1 MSPPN
6 QPIPTASQ
14 SAPGFSRR
22 FLLAAGLG
30 ALAAPAV
37 QAQGAYPSKPIT
49 LIVPYGAGG
58 NVDVMARWIA
68 PELATRLGQPVVI
81 ENVSGAG
88 GVIGTEK
95 AVRAR
100 PDGYTLLLS
109 VESTVVIAKMVTP
122 STVRYDGL
130 ADLVPVT
137 LLGAQPLAL
146 VGKPALQPKTSEALY
161 ADLKAAPGKYSY
173 VSSGVGTSLH
183 LGGELLKQRGGV
195 DMVHVPYRTGVQIVS
210 DLSGN
215 QLDLA
220 VLPLSMVIQ
229 QARAGK
235 LRVYG
240 VMAESASAAM
250 PEAPPLA
257 SVPAWRG
264 ADVSVWQGI
273 FAPKGTPPQIVAQLH
288 AALAQVLANPGV
300 RRNFEEGGVTPLGAG
315 PKEFAAFLQ
324 GEDAKFGA
332 IVAKGNIRAE

>member
-1 MSPPN
+1 MSLDI
-6 QPIPTASQ
+6 Q
-14 SAPGFSRR
+14 RR
-22 FLLAAGLG
+22 SLLAAAAAAAAAGLG
-30 ALAAPAV
+30 PLAR
-37 QAQGAYPSKPIT
+37 AQGAAYPAKPIRV
-49 LIVPYGAGG
+49 LVPFGPGG
-58 NVDVMARWIA
+58 VADLTARTVGQKLG
-68 PELATRLGQPVVI
+68 ELLGQSVI
-81 ENVSGAG
+81 IDNRPGAG
-88 GVIGTEK
+88 GVVAGDTVAK
-95 AVRAR
+95 AE

-173 VSSGVGTSLH
+173 ASSGVGTSLH

-332 IVAKGNIRAE
+332 IVAKGNIKAE

>member
-1 MSPPN
+1 MHLD
-6 QPIPTASQ
+6 TA
-14 SAPGFSRR
+14 RR
-22 FLLAAGLG
+22 RALLAALAFAACATT
-30 ALAAPAV
+30 ALAEPAWP
-37 QAQGAYPSKPIT
+37 ARPIT

-173 VSSGVGTSLH
+173 ASSGVGTSLH

-240 VMAESASAAM
+240 VMSETASAAM

-332 IVAKGNIRAE
+332 IVAKGNIKAE

>member
-1 MSPPN
+1 MHLD
-6 QPIPTASQ
+6 TA
-14 SAPGFSRR
+14 RR
-22 FLLAAGLG
+22 RALLAA
-30 ALAAPAV
+30 LAFAACATTVLAEPAWP
-37 QAQGAYPSKPIT
+37 ARPIT

-146 VGKPALQPKTSEALY
+146 VGKPSLQPKTSEALY

-173 VSSGVGTSLH
+173 ASSGVGTSLH

-273 FAPKGTPPQIVAQLH
+273 FAPKGTPPQIVSQLH

-332 IVAKGNIRAE
+332 IVAKGNIKAE

>member
-1 MSPPN
+1 MHLD
-6 QPIPTASQ
+6 TA
-14 SAPGFSRR
+14 RR
-22 FLLAAGLG
+22 RALLAA
-30 ALAAPAV
+30 LAFAACTTAAIAEPAWP
-37 QAQGAYPSKPIT
+37 ARPIT

-173 VSSGVGTSLH
+173 ASSGVGTSLH

-273 FAPKGTPPQIVAQLH
+273 FAPKGTPPQIVVQLH

-332 IVAKGNIRAE
+332 IVAKGNIKAE

>member
-1 MSPPN
+1 MH
-6 QPIPTASQ
+6 IDTA
-14 SAPGFSRR
+14 RR
-22 FLLAAGLG
+22 RALLAALAFAACATT
-30 ALAAPAV
+30 ALAEPAWP
-37 QAQGAYPSKPIT
+37 ARPIT

>member
-1 MSPPN
+1 
-6 QPIPTASQ
+6 
-14 SAPGFSRR
+14 
-22 FLLAAGLG
+22 
-30 ALAAPAV
+30 
-37 QAQGAYPSKPIT
+37 
-49 LIVPYGAGG
+49 
-58 NVDVMARWIA
+58 
-68 PELATRLGQPVVI
+68 
-81 ENVSGAG
+81 
-88 GVIGTEK
+88 
-95 AVRAR
+95 
-100 PDGYTLLLS
+100 
-109 VESTVVIAKMVTP
+109 
-122 STVRYDGL
+122 
-130 ADLVPVT
+130 
-137 LLGAQPLAL
+137 
-146 VGKPALQPKTSEALY
+146 
-161 ADLKAAPGKYSY
+161 
-173 VSSGVGTSLH
+173 
-183 LGGELLKQRGGV
+183 
-195 DMVHVPYRTGVQIVS
+195 VPYRTGVQIVS

-240 VMAESASAAM
+240 VMSETASAAM

-332 IVAKGNIRAE
+332 IVAKGNIKAE

>member
-1 MSPPN
+1 MH
-6 QPIPTASQ
+6 IDTA
-14 SAPGFSRR
+14 RR
-22 FLLAAGLG
+22 RALLAALAFAACATT
-30 ALAAPAV
+30 ALAEPAWP
-37 QAQGAYPSKPIT
+37 ARPIT

-173 VSSGVGTSLH
+173 ASSGVGTSLH

-257 SVPAWRG
+257 SVPAWRS

-332 IVAKGNIRAE
+332 IVAKGNIKAE

>member
-1 MSPPN
+1 MH
-6 QPIPTASQ
+6 IDTA
-14 SAPGFSRR
+14 RR
-22 FLLAAGLG
+22 RALLAALAFAACATT
-30 ALAAPAV
+30 ALAEPAWP
-37 QAQGAYPSKPIT
+37 ARPIA

-173 VSSGVGTSLH
+173 ASSGVGTSLH

-240 VMAESASAAM
+240 VMSETASAAM
-250 PEAPPLA
+250 PEALPLA

-332 IVAKGNIRAE
+332 IVAKGNIKAE

>member
-1 MSPPN
+1 MHLD
-6 QPIPTASQ
+6 TA
-14 SAPGFSRR
+14 RR
-22 FLLAAGLG
+22 RALFA
-30 ALAAPAV
+30 ALAFAACATTALAEPAWP
-37 QAQGAYPSKPIT
+37 ARPIT

-173 VSSGVGTSLH
+173 ASSGVGTSLH

-240 VMAESASAAM
+240 VMAETASAAM
-250 PEAPPLA
+250 PEALPLA

-273 FAPKGTPPQIVAQLH
+273 FAPKGTPPQIVSQLH

-300 RRNFEEGGVTPLGAG
+300 RRNFEEGGVTPLGPG
-315 PKEFAAFLQ
+315 PKEFAAFLK

>member
-1 MSPPN
+1 MHLD
-6 QPIPTASQ
+6 TA
-14 SAPGFSRR
+14 RR
-22 FLLAAGLG
+22 RALLAALAFAACATT
-30 ALAAPAV
+30 ALAEPAWP
-37 QAQGAYPSKPIT
+37 ARPIT

-173 VSSGVGTSLH
+173 ASSGVGTSLH

-332 IVAKGNIRAE
+332 IVAKGNIKAE

>member
-1 MSPPN
+1 MH
-6 QPIPTASQ
+6 IDTA
-14 SAPGFSRR
+14 RR
-22 FLLAAGLG
+22 RALLAALAFAACATT
-30 ALAAPAV
+30 ALAEPAWP
-37 QAQGAYPSKPIT
+37 ARPIT

-173 VSSGVGTSLH
+173 ASSGVGTSLH

-273 FAPKGTPPQIVAQLH
+273 FAPKGTPPQIVSQLH

-332 IVAKGNIRAE
+332 IVAKGNIKAE

>member
-1 MSPPN
+1 MRPA
-6 QPIPTASQ
+6 TAERT
-14 SAPGFSRR
+14 RR
-22 FLLAAGLG
+22 RRLLAAL
-30 ALAAPAV
+30 ALAAFVTSAPPAT
-37 QAQGAYPSKPIT
+37 AEGAWPAHAIT
-49 LIVPYGAGG
+49 LIVPYSAGG
-58 NVDVMARWIA
+58 NVDVMARWIG
-68 PELATRLGQPVVI
+68 PELSTRLGQPVII

-137 LLGAQPLAL
+137 LLGSQPLAL
-146 VGKPALQPKTSEALY
+146 VGKPAMQPKTTEALY
-161 ADLKAAPGKYSY
+161 AELKSAPGKYSY
-173 VSSGVGTSLH
+173 ASSGVGTSLH
-183 LGGELLKQRGGV
+183 LGGELLKQQGGV
-195 DMVHVPYRTGVQIVS
+195 DVVHVPYRTGVQIIS

-220 VLPLSMVIQ
+220 VLPLSMVMQ

-240 VMAESASAAM
+240 VMSDKPSAAM
-250 PEAPPLA
+250 PEALPLA

-264 ADVSVWQGI
+264 ANVSVWQGI
-273 FAPKGTPPQIVAQLH
+273 FAPRGTPPQIVEQLN
-288 AALAQVLANPGV
+288 AALVQVLANPGV
-300 RRNFEEGGVTPLGAG
+300 RKNFEDGGVTPIGIG
-315 PKEFAAFLQ
+315 PKEFAAFLKT
-324 GEDAKFGA
+324 EETKFGA
-332 IVAKGNIRAE
+332 IVTKGGIKAE

>member
-1 MSPPN
+1 MH
-6 QPIPTASQ
+6 IDTA
-14 SAPGFSRR
+14 RR
-22 FLLAAGLG
+22 RALLAALAFAACTTA
-30 ALAAPAV
+30 ALAEPAWP
-37 QAQGAYPSKPIT
+37 ARPIT

-173 VSSGVGTSLH
+173 ASSGVGTSLH

-220 VLPLSMVIQ
+220 VL
-229 QARAGK
+229 
-235 LRVYG
+235 
-240 VMAESASAAM
+240 AESASAAM

-332 IVAKGNIRAE
+332 IVAKGNIKAE

>member
-1 MSPPN
+1 
-6 QPIPTASQ
+6 
-14 SAPGFSRR
+14 
-22 FLLAAGLG
+22 
-30 ALAAPAV
+30 
-37 QAQGAYPSKPIT
+37 
-49 LIVPYGAGG
+49 
-58 NVDVMARWIA
+58 
-68 PELATRLGQPVVI
+68 
-81 ENVSGAG
+81 
-88 GVIGTEK
+88 
-95 AVRAR
+95 
-100 PDGYTLLLS
+100 
-109 VESTVVIAKMVTP
+109 MVTP

-173 VSSGVGTSLH
+173 ASSGVGTSLH

-332 IVAKGNIRAE
+332 IVAKGNIKAE

>member
-1 MSPPN
+1 MYLD
-6 QPIPTASQ
+6 IA
-14 SAPGFSRR
+14 RR
-22 FLLAAGLG
+22 RALLAA
-30 ALAAPAV
+30 LAFASCATAAIAEPAWP
-37 QAQGAYPSKPIT
+37 ARPIT

-58 NVDVMARWIA
+58 NVDVMARWIG
-68 PELATRLGQPVVI
+68 PELSARLGQPVVI

-95 AVRAR
+95 AVRAK

-137 LLGAQPLAL
+137 LLGSQPLAL
-146 VGKPALQPKTSEALY
+146 AGKPALQPKTAEALY
-161 ADLKAAPGKYSY
+161 AELKSAPGKFSY
-173 VSSGVGTSLH
+173 ASSGVGTSLH
-183 LGGELLKQRGGV
+183 LGGELLKQQGGV
-195 DMVHVPYRTGVQIVS
+195 DMVHVPYRAGVQIVS

-229 QARAGK
+229 QARSGK

-240 VMAESASAAM
+240 VMSDKASAAM
-250 PEAPPLA
+250 PEALPLA
-257 SVPAWRG
+257 GVPAWRG
-264 ADVSVWQGI
+264 AEVSVWQGI
-273 FAPKGTPPQIVAQLH
+273 FAPKGTPPRIVAQLH
-288 AALAQVLANPGV
+288 SALAQVLANPGV
-300 RRNFEEGGVTPLGAG
+300 RKNFEDGGVTPLGAG
-315 PKEFAAFLQ
+315 PKEFADFLQ
-324 GEDAKFGA
+324 GEAAKFSA

>member
-1 MSPPN
+1 MH
-6 QPIPTASQ
+6 IDTA
-14 SAPGFSRR
+14 RR
-22 FLLAAGLG
+22 RALLAALAFAACATT
-30 ALAAPAV
+30 ALAEPAWP
-37 QAQGAYPSKPIT
+37 ARPIT

-173 VSSGVGTSLH
+173 ASSGVGTSLH

-332 IVAKGNIRAE
+332 IVAKGNIKAE

>member
-1 MSPPN
+1 MYLD
-6 QPIPTASQ
+6 IA
-14 SAPGFSRR
+14 RR
-22 FLLAAGLG
+22 RALLAA
-30 ALAAPAV
+30 LAFASCGTAAIAEPAWP
-37 QAQGAYPSKPIT
+37 ARPIT

-58 NVDVMARWIA
+58 NVDVMARWIG
-68 PELATRLGQPVVI
+68 PELSARLGQPVVI

-95 AVRAR
+95 AVRAK

-137 LLGAQPLAL
+137 LLGSQPLAL
-146 VGKPALQPKTSEALY
+146 AGKPALQPKTAEALY
-161 ADLKAAPGKYSY
+161 AELKSAPGKFSY
-173 VSSGVGTSLH
+173 ASSGVGTSLH
-183 LGGELLKQRGGV
+183 LGGELLKQQGGV
-195 DMVHVPYRTGVQIVS
+195 DMVHVPYRAGVQIVS

-229 QARAGK
+229 QARSGK

-240 VMAESASAAM
+240 VMSDKASAAM
-250 PEAPPLA
+250 PEALPLA
-257 SVPAWRG
+257 GVPAWRG
-264 ADVSVWQGI
+264 AEVSVWQGI
-273 FAPKGTPPQIVAQLH
+273 FAPKGTPPRIVAQLH
-288 AALAQVLANPGV
+288 SALAQVLANPGV
-300 RRNFEEGGVTPLGAG
+300 RKNFEDGGVTPLGAG
-315 PKEFAAFLQ
+315 PEEFADFLQ
-324 GEDAKFGA
+324 GEAAKFSA

>member
-1 MSPPN
+1 MHLD
-6 QPIPTASQ
+6 TA
-14 SAPGFSRR
+14 RR
-22 FLLAAGLG
+22 RALLAALAFAACTTT
-30 ALAAPAV
+30 ALAEPAWP
-37 QAQGAYPSKPIT
+37 ARPIT

-173 VSSGVGTSLH
+173 ASSGVGTSLH

-250 PEAPPLA
+250 PEALPLA

-332 IVAKGNIRAE
+332 IVAKGNIKAE

>member
-1 MSPPN
+1 MH
-6 QPIPTASQ
+6 IDTA
-14 SAPGFSRR
+14 RR
-22 FLLAAGLG
+22 RALLAALAFAACATT
-30 ALAAPAV
+30 ALAEPAWP
-37 QAQGAYPSKPIT
+37 ARPIT

-146 VGKPALQPKTSEALY
+146 VGKPSLQPKTSEALY

-173 VSSGVGTSLH
+173 ASSGVGTSLH

-332 IVAKGNIRAE
+332 IVAKGNIKAE

>member
-1 MSPPN
+1 MHLD
-6 QPIPTASQ
+6 TA
-14 SAPGFSRR
+14 RR
-22 FLLAAGLG
+22 RALLAALAFAACATT
-30 ALAAPAV
+30 ALAEPVWPAR
-37 QAQGAYPSKPIT
+37 PIT

-173 VSSGVGTSLH
+173 ASSGVGTSLH

-332 IVAKGNIRAE
+332 IVAKGNIKAE